1 MKIEDVCIPVS
12 ASWSSPFV
20 RWQGPAADVN
30 SLDLARQVT
39 QDGLARTGIEWPFRE
54 LVLGIT
60 VPQKEAFYGAPTLAA
75 RLGLGRLS
83 GPMLAQACA
92 TSVACVHWAAADQ
105 QGSGEGARL
114 VVTTDRTSN
123 GPHLVYPSAEARR
136 AGPRTR
142 ENWVLDNF
150 GRDPVHGRGDARD
163 GGARRRRGRDRARR
177 SSTSS
182 PSRRYEQYL
191 DALADDRAFQ
201 REWMVPIVAGSR
213 RKPVEIDEDW
223 GVRPVVLEELRA
235 LGPVEE
241 GGVVSYGTQT
251 HPADGSA
258 GMVVTSPSVVA
269 ELGVEGPVAHPA
281 LDRLR
286 AGRAAGR
293 CRRRPSRRPRAAL
306 ADAGIGIDQVDVIKT
321 HNPFAVNDVWFAREL
336 GVDADAMNPFGSSL
350 VYGHPQAPTG
360 ARGIVELLH
369 ALVRRGGGVGLFT
382 GCAAGDYR
390 GGARRRGRRVS
401 ASIAQP
407 SRRAGALR
415 RRSVGPPAA
424 RSVLLTVL
432 GEYVMPRGGSV
443 WQETLVEG
451 LVALGHTEQTAR
463 QAVARSTRDGW
474 LDGERF
480 GRRTRMTITPET
492 RQMLEE
498 GRDRIF
504 GFGDD
509 VPWDGR
515 WLVVVLR
522 VPEEQRRLRHHVRT
536 GLARAGMGSLGGGVW
551 IGPHVDREPLVAEA
565 LRASGADAK
574 AVSFRADAG
583 SIGAPGGRR
592 GRLGSRRARGRVH
605 GVPRPLRSAPAA
617 GLGGGVPRADRARP
631 RVAAVCVP
639 GPESAG

>member
-39 QDGLARTGIEWPFRE
+39 QDGLARTGVEWPFRE

-60 VPQKEAFYGAPTLAA
+60 VPQKESFYGAPTLAA
-75 RLGLGRLS
+75 RLGLGQLS

-92 TSVACVHWAAADQ
+92 TSVACVHWAAANQ
-105 QGSGEGARL
+105 QGSREGARL

-123 GPHLVYPSAEARR
+123 GPHLVYPSGKAPGATPD
-136 AGPRTR
+136 A

-150 GRDPVHGRGDARD
+150 GRDPVTGEGMLATAERVAAE
-163 GGARRRRGRDRARR
+163 GAIGKEELDELAV
-177 SSTSS
+177 
-182 PSRRYEQYL
+182 RRYEQYL

-201 REWMVPIVAGSR
+201 RDWMVPIAAGSR
-213 RKPVEIDEDW
+213 RKPLEIDEDW
-223 GVRPVVLEELRA
+223 GVRPIVLEELRA
-235 LGPVEE
+235 LAPVEE

-269 ELGVEGPVAHPA
+269 ELGVEGPVA
-281 LDRLR
+281 RLR
-286 AGRAAGR
+286 STGFARVEPGTMPKAPVPAA
-293 CRRRPSRRPRAAL
+293 RAAL
-306 ADAGIGIDQVDVIKT
+306 ADAGDRHRPGGRDQDPQPVRRQRRLVR
-321 HNPFAVNDVWFAREL
+321 AR
-336 GVDADAMNPFGSSL
+336 
-350 VYGHPQAPTG
+350 
-360 ARGIVELLH
+360 ARGR
-369 ALVRRGGGVGLFT
+369 RRGDEPVRLEPGLRASA
-382 GCAAGDYR
+382 GADGRARDRRAAARARAARR
-390 GGARRRGRRVS
+390 GSRALHRLRGRRLGSGARRRGRRVT

-407 SRRAGALR
+407 GRRAGALR

-474 LDGERF
+474 LIGERF

-515 WLVVVLR
+515 WLVVVA
-522 VPEEQRRLRHHVRT
+522 
-536 GLARAGMGSLGGGVW
+536 ARAGGAAAHAPSRAH
-551 IGPHVDREPLVAEA
+551 GPRAGRHGLAGRRRLDRAARRP
-565 LRASGADAK
+565 RAA
-574 AVSFRADAG
+574 
-583 SIGAPGGRR
+583 GRR
-592 GRLGSRRARGRVH
+592 GVARLRRRCEGSLVPCRRRLDRGSRGRRGGMGSRRARR
-605 GVPRPLRSAPAA
+605 
-617 GLGGGVPRADRARP
+617 
-631 RVAAVCVP
+631 
-639 GPESAG
+639 